1 VGNLLI
7 PVVGG
12 LGQGAVLFLVAV
24 GLSLQIGVMKL
35 LNFSN
40 GAFFMLGGYFAVM
53 LFGSTNLALWQIVVS
68 ILFAALA
75 AAAVGAVSEV
85 LVIRR
90 LYDYPGLYP
99 FLGTFALLLIIQG
112 IVIQF
117 FGQRGRSSMQSPVF
131 NKTVEVFGSNL
142 SVYNLV
148 LIAVGTLTAVGV
160 SAAITRTSLGRQV
173 SATAYDRDMASILGI
188 NVKRV
193 YFMMLVLSTG
203 LAGLAGGLVSPLIEL
218 TPNAAITLLIE
229 AFAVII
235 IGGAGSVSGTF
246 VAAMGVG
253 VVQSLLVRQVPEIAD
268 ISIYVLMA
276 LILLVRPQG
285 LLGRKLIAA
294 V

>member
-1 VGNLLI
+1 MDSVLI

-40 GAFFMLGGYFAVM
+40 GAFFMLGGYFAVL
-53 LFGSTNLALWQIVVS
+53 LFGSENLAIWQIVIS
-68 ILFAALA
+68 ILFAAVLA
-75 AAAVGAVSEV
+75 AIVGGISEV

-90 LYDYPGLYP
+90 LYDHPGLYP

-112 IVIQF
+112 FVIQF

-131 NKTVEVFGSNL
+131 NKTVSVLGSEL

-148 LIAVGTLTAVGV
+148 LIAIGTITAVAV
-160 SAAITRTSLGRQV
+160 SLAITRTKLGRQV

-188 NVKRV
+188 DVKRV
-193 YFMMLVLSTG
+193 YFLMLVLSTF
-203 LAGLAGGLVSPLIEL
+203 LAGLAGGLVSPLLEL
-218 TPNAAITLLIE
+218 TPSAAITLLIE

-235 IGGAGSVSGTF
+235 IGGSGSISGTF
-246 VAAMGVG
+246 IASMGVG
-253 VVQSLLVRQVPEIAD
+253 VVQSVLVRQVPEIAD
-268 ISIYVLMA
+268 VSIYILMA
-276 LILLVRPQG
+276 AVLLVRPQG
-285 LLGRKLIAA
+285 LLGRKQIAM